1 MKTAG
6 WCHFGCGIL
15 NMVDTKKLEI
25 KKHNLAKN
33 WLKPSHTAW
42 IGIWMTKRQGT
53 RGMYFVNTSCGMIQK
68 IKCYKD
74 LKLKENSI
82 KMVSYSDILKSENK
96 SQQSSFIFA
105 QPWHS
110 T

>member
-1 MKTAG
+1 MLKITG

-15 NMVDTKKLEI
+15 NMVDTKKHI
-25 KKHNLAKN
+25 LAKN

-74 LKLKENSI
+74 LKLKEKENNI

-96 SQQSSFIFA
+96 SQQSSF